1 MKFKNISWKQKSA
14 YHLTLFITG
23 FERKKKRLVLAPS
36 RDNFYNSK
44 QVQNCQIGLIP
55 LKKLFK
61 PIVVCSLQVF
71 GVPVEAV
78 VVEKVEKQRPAAK
91 VDNIL
96 SKSSIPAMANFRGW
110 LPIRL
115 DSLSLDSS
123 KGLIS
128 EHSLA
133 NFWHAVV
140 KDTSR

>member
-1 MKFKNISWKQKSA
+1 MKFKNISLKQRST
-14 YHLTLFITG
+14 YHLTLFGSGI
-23 FERKKKRLVLAPS
+23 EREKKHLVLAPP
-36 RDNFYNSK
+36 RGNFYYS
-44 QVQNCQIGLIP
+44 QAQNCQIGLIP